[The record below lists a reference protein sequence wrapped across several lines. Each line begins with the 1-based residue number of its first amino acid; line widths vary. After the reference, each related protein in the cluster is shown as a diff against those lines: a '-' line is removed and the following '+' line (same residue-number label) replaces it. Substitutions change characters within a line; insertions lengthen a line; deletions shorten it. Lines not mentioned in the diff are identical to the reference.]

1 MVVSASDLVLAI
13 ANLEEEKT
21 LAIVRELLRRGVG
34 VMEIVEE
41 CRKGV
46 EIVGRR
52 YSEGSYY
59 ISDLVMSEEI
69 FREVI
74 ALLEPYFPE
83 NTCENKMKVILGT
96 IEGDIHDIGKN
107 IVSYLLRSAG
117 YTVCDLGVDVSPE
130 RFLEALLEE
139 EASVLGI
146 SVRLTYCFG
155 AVKNTVDLLKDQ
167 GIREK
172 VTVVIGG
179 YPVTRRVKE
188 YTGADYYVRDARRT
202 LALFEKITRAQR
214 KTRRVLPQ

>member
-83 NTCENKMKVILGT
+83 NTC
-96 IEGDIHDIGKN
+96 
-107 IVSYLLRSAG
+107 
-117 YTVCDLGVDVSPE
+117 
-130 RFLEALLEE
+130 
-139 EASVLGI
+139 
-146 SVRLTYCFG
+146 
-155 AVKNTVDLLKDQ
+155 
-167 GIREK
+167 
-172 VTVVIGG
+172 
-179 YPVTRRVKE
+179 
-188 YTGADYYVRDARRT
+188 
-202 LALFEKITRAQR
+202 
-214 KTRRVLPQ
+214 